1 MVSPVKTGGKNALVA
16 VSYVIFSVVLFHQ
29 LWAAPQTRM
38 LADNNQDQVFFEW
51 VLTHAARLFTHGD
64 SPFLTDQLN
73 APLGVNLMANTSIL
87 GLALPLAPITLL
99 FGAPVTF
106 VIISTIAPAA
116 TAIAWFFML
125 LRCDVVRS
133 RTAAYLGA
141 LFCGFGPAMVS
152 QTTGHPNIAGQFMIP
167 LILWAFFRMREP
179 GNTVRKG
186 LVLAGLVV
194 YQCFIN
200 EEVLFLAAF
209 ALLVFLLVFLRPKDM
224 LPAVR
229 AVLPALGVTALV
241 AGVVMAYPLWHQFTG
256 PQAYHGLP
264 DFVHGFS
271 ADLDGFAHFS
281 RRSILGDV
289 TLIEKLGGPT
299 EENTFFGWPLLL
311 LLPAAA
317 AAMWQH
323 RAARALFVTAVVF
336 AALSL
341 GPVVRY
347 KGEETTWHGP
357 WRFLVD
363 LPLFDSVVPT
373 RVALVVTP
381 LVGVLL
387 AILVDRFVVA
397 APVTA
402 AMAAPAAVAAGP
414 AEGPEPASAAA
425 AEPPAAGTFAAE
437 PPAEAPAD
445 DLDDTVEPLP
455 YAGRWLWA
463 AALAMALLPLIPTP
477 QPANE
482 RPAAPV
488 FFSSGVWRQHV
499 PEQATVVV
507 IPGGWWEGLDA
518 MRWSIDARIDFKIAG
533 GYFLAPDPNDPEHK
547 AMFGPT
553 YPQTWSLL
561 GQVGNDGVV
570 PQLGPEYVAQARA
583 DLAYWKADRVILA
596 DGHGNS
602 DAVRQTAD
610 MLFGPGEHIVDVWVW
625 KINR

>member
-1 MVSPVKTGGKNALVA
+1 MVSPVKTGGKNALVV
-16 VSYVIFSVVLFHQ
+16 VSYVVFSVVLFQH

-51 VLTHAARLFTHGD
+51 VLTHAARFFTHGD
-64 SPFLTDQLN
+64 SPIFTDQLN

-106 VIISTIAPAA
+106 ALISTIAPAA
-116 TAIAWFFML
+116 TSIAWFFML
-125 LRCDVVRS
+125 VGCGVVRS

-152 QTTGHPNIAGQFMIP
+152 QTTAHPNIAGQFMIP
-167 LILWAFFRMREP
+167 LILWAVFRMRTP
-179 GNTVRKG
+179 GNPVRKG

-209 ALLVFLLVFLRPKDM
+209 ALLVFLLVFLRPGEM
-224 LPAVR
+224 LPAAR
-229 AVLPALGVTALV
+229 AALPALGVTALA
-241 AGVVMAYPLWHQFTG
+241 AGAVMAYPLWHQFAG

-264 DFVHGFS
+264 DHVHGFS
-271 ADLDGFAHFS
+271 ADLAGFYNFS
-281 RRSILGDV
+281 RRSILGDA
-289 TLIEKLGGPT
+289 TLIDKLGGPT

-317 AAMWQH
+317 AALWRE
-323 RAARALFVTAVVF
+323 RAARAVFVTAVVF
-336 AALSL
+336 ALLSL
-341 GPVVRY
+341 GPVARY
-347 KGEETTWHGP
+347 QGEETTWHGP
-357 WRFLVD
+357 WRWLVD

-387 AILVDRFVVA
+387 AILVDRFIVVPPVTRAGPALAVA
-397 APVTA
+397 ATA
-402 AMAAPAAVAAGP
+402 PAGPPAEGSFASEAPAAREVADP
-414 AEGPEPASAAA
+414 
-425 AEPPAAGTFAAE
+425 
-437 PPAEAPAD
+437 D
-445 DLDDTVEPLP
+445 DEPLP
-455 YAGRWLWA
+455 VAGRWLWA
-463 AALAMALLPLIPTP
+463 AALAMALVPLVPTP

-482 RPAAPV
+482 RPAAPI

-499 PEQATVVV
+499 PDQATVVV

-518 MRWSIDARIDFKIAG
+518 MRWAVDSNLDFKIAG
-533 GYFLAPDPNDPEHK
+533 GYFLAPDPNDPERK
-547 AMFGPT
+547 AMFGPL

-570 PQLGPEYVAQARA
+570 PQLGPEYVAQAKA
-583 DLAYWKADRVILA
+583 DLAYWKADRIILA

-602 DAVRQTAD
+602 DAIRQTAD
-610 MLFGPGEHIVDVWVW
+610 LLFGPGEHVEDVWVW
-625 KINR
+625 KVS

>member
-1 MVSPVKTGGKNALVA
+1 
-16 VSYVIFSVVLFHQ
+16 
-29 LWAAPQTRM
+29 
-38 LADNNQDQVFFEW
+38 
-51 VLTHAARLFTHGD
+51 
-64 SPFLTDQLN
+64 
-73 APLGVNLMANTSIL
+73 
-87 GLALPLAPITLL
+87 
-99 FGAPVTF
+99 
-106 VIISTIAPAA
+106 
-116 TAIAWFFML
+116 
-125 LRCDVVRS
+125 
-133 RTAAYLGA
+133 
-141 LFCGFGPAMVS
+141 
-152 QTTGHPNIAGQFMIP
+152 MIP
-167 LILWAFFRMREP
+167 LILWAVFRMREP
-179 GNTVRKG
+179 GGTVRKG
-186 LVLAGLVV
+186 LVLAALVV

-209 ALLVFLLVFLRPKDM
+209 ALLVFLLVFLRPSEM
-224 LPAVR
+224 LPAAR
-229 AVLPALGVTALV
+229 AALPALGVTALV
-241 AGVVMAYPLWHQFTG
+241 AGVVMAYPLWHQFAG

-271 ADLDGFAHFS
+271 ADFASFSNFS

-289 TLIEKLGGPT
+289 TQIEKLGGPT

-317 AAMWQH
+317 VALWRH

-336 AALSL
+336 GLLSL

-387 AILVDRFVVA
+387 AILVDRFIMAAPVPRAVA
-397 APVTA
+397 APA
-402 AMAAPAAVAAGP
+402 EAAAVPTGPP
-414 AEGPEPASAAA
+414 AEGS
-425 AEPPAAGTFAAE
+425 FAAE
-437 PPAEAPAD
+437 PPADRDRDEDESLPA
-445 DLDDTVEPLP
+445 
-455 YAGRWLWA
+455 AGRWLWT

-477 QPANE
+477 QPTND
-482 RPAAPV
+482 RPAAPI
-488 FFSSGVWRQHV
+488 FFSSGVWREHV
-499 PEQATVVV
+499 PDQATVVV

-518 MRWSIDARIDFKIAG
+518 MRWATDSDIDFKIAG
-533 GYFLAPDPNDPEHK
+533 GYFLAPDPNDPEHR

-553 YPQTWSLL
+553 YPPTWSLL

-570 PQLGPEYVAQARA
+570 PQLGPEYVAQAKS
-583 DLAYWKADRVILA
+583 DLAYWKADRIILA

-610 MLFGPGEHIVDVWVW
+610 MLFGPGEHVVDVWVW
-625 KINR
+625 KV

>member
-1 MVSPVKTGGKNALVA
+1 MVSPVKTGEKNALVV
-16 VSYVIFSVVLFHQ
+16 VSYLVFSVVLFHH

-64 SPFLTDQLN
+64 SPILTDQLN

-106 VIISTIAPAA
+106 AIISTIAPAG

-125 LRCDVVRS
+125 LRCEVVRS
-133 RTAAYLGA
+133 RLAAYLGA
-141 LFCGFGPAMVS
+141 LFCGFAPAMVS

-167 LILWAFFRMREP
+167 LVLWAVFRMREP
-179 GNTVRKG
+179 GDTVRKG

-200 EEVLFLAAF
+200 EEVLFLVAF
-209 ALLVFLLVFLRPKDM
+209 ALLVFLLVYLRPSEM
-224 LPAVR
+224 LPAAR
-229 AVLPALGVTALV
+229 AALPALGVTALA
-241 AGVVMAYPLWHQFTG
+241 AGVVMAYPLWHQFAG

-271 ADLDGFAHFS
+271 ADFASFSNFS
-281 RRSILGDV
+281 RRSVLGDV
-289 TLIEKLGGPT
+289 TRIEKLGGPT

-317 AAMWQH
+317 IALWRH
-323 RAARALFVTAVVF
+323 RGARALFVTAVVF
-336 AALSL
+336 ALLSL

-347 KGEETTWHGP
+347 KGEETTWQGP

-387 AILVDRFVVA
+387 AILVDRFIVVP
-397 APVTA
+397 APVTRA
-402 AMAAPAAVAAGP
+402 AATPAVVAPTPAGP
-414 AEGPEPASAAA
+414 HGEVS
-425 AEPPAAGTFAAE
+425 FAAE
-437 PPAEAPAD
+437 PPADLSD
-445 DLDDTVEPLP
+445 DLSDDRDDDEPLP
-455 YAGRWLWA
+455 VAGRWLWA
-463 AALAMALLPLIPTP
+463 AALAMALLPLVPTP
-477 QPANE
+477 QPTNE
-482 RPAAPV
+482 RPAAPI
-488 FFSSGVWRQHV
+488 FFSSGAWRQHV
-499 PEQATVVV
+499 PDQATVVV

-518 MRWSIDARIDFKIAG
+518 MRWSTASDIDFKIAG
-533 GYFLAPDPNDPEHK
+533 GYFLAPDPNDPERK

-553 YPQTWSLL
+553 YPPTWSLL
-561 GQVGNDGVV
+561 SQVGSDGVV
-570 PQLGPEYVAQARA
+570 PQLAPEQVAQARA

-602 DAVRQTAD
+602 DAIRQTAD
-610 MLFGPGEHIVDVWVW
+610 QLFGPGEHVVDVWVW
-625 KINR
+625 KV

>member
-1 MVSPVKTGGKNALVA
+1 MKTGGKNALAV
-16 VSYVIFSVVLFHQ
+16 VSYVVFSVVLFHH

-38 LADNNQDQVFFEW
+38 LADNYQDQVFFEW
-51 VLTHAARLFTHGD
+51 VLTHAARFFTHGD
-64 SPFLTDQLN
+64 SPIFTDQLN

-106 VIISTIAPAA
+106 ALISTIAPAA
-116 TAIAWFFML
+116 TSIAWFFML
-125 LRCDVVRS
+125 LGCGVVRS

-167 LILWAFFRMREP
+167 LILWAVFRMGTP
-179 GNTVRKG
+179 GNPVRKG
-186 LVLAGLVV
+186 LVLAGLVL

-209 ALLVFLLVFLRPKDM
+209 ALLVFLLVFLRPSAM
-224 LPAVR
+224 LPAAR
-229 AVLPALGVTALV
+229 AALPALGVTALV
-241 AGVVMAYPLWHQFTG
+241 AGTVMAYPLWHQFAG

-271 ADLDGFAHFS
+271 ADFAGFYNFS

-289 TLIEKLGGPT
+289 TLIDKLGGPT

-317 AAMWQH
+317 AALW
-323 RAARALFVTAVVF
+323 RERVARALFVTAVVF
-336 AALSL
+336 ALLSL

-381 LVGVLL
+381 LVGALL
-387 AILVDRFVVA
+387 AILVDRFIVVPPVTRAEPALAVA
-397 APVTA
+397 AP
-402 AMAAPAAVAAGP
+402 APAGPP
-414 AEGPEPASAAA
+414 AEGSFAS
-425 AEPPAAGTFAAE
+425 EPPAARV
-437 PPAEAPAD
+437 
-445 DLDDTVEPLP
+445 DTDPDEEPLP
-455 YAGRWLWA
+455 VAGRWLWA
-463 AALAMALLPLIPTP
+463 AALAMALLPLVPTP
-477 QPANE
+477 QPTND
-482 RPAAPV
+482 RSPAPV

-499 PEQATVVV
+499 PDQATVVV

-518 MRWSIDARIDFKIAG
+518 MRWSVSSDIDFKIAG
-533 GYFLAPDPNDPEHK
+533 GYFLAPDPNDPERK

-570 PQLGPEYVAQARA
+570 PQLGPEYVAQAKA
-583 DLAYWKADRVILA
+583 DLAYWKADRIILA

-602 DAVRQTAD
+602 DAIRQTAD
-610 MLFGPGEHIVDVWVW
+610 LLFGPGEHIMDVWIW
-625 KINR
+625 KVS

>member
-1 MVSPVKTGGKNALVA
+1 MKTGGKNALVV
-16 VSYVIFSVVLFHQ
+16 VSYVVFSVVLFHH

-64 SPFLTDQLN
+64 TPFFTDQLN

-106 VIISTIAPAA
+106 AVISTIAPAG

-125 LRCDVVRS
+125 LRCGVVRT

-141 LFCGFGPAMVS
+141 LFCGFGPAMIS

-167 LILWAFFRMREP
+167 LILWAVFRMREP
-179 GNTVRKG
+179 GDTVRKG
-186 LVLAGLVV
+186 LVLAALVV

-209 ALLVFLLVFLRPKDM
+209 ALLVFLLVFLRPSEM
-224 LPAVR
+224 LPAAR
-229 AVLPALGVTALV
+229 AALPALGVTALV

-271 ADLDGFAHFS
+271 ADLYGFSNFS
-281 RRSILGDV
+281 RRSILGDIPR
-289 TLIEKLGGPT
+289 IEKLGGPT

-317 AAMWQH
+317 ASLWRH
-323 RAARALFVTAVVF
+323 RGARALFVTAVVF
-336 AALSL
+336 SLLSL
-341 GPVVRY
+341 GPIVRY

-357 WRFLVD
+357 WRYLVD

-387 AILVDRFVVA
+387 AILVDRFVVPP
-397 APVTA
+397 PVTR
-402 AMAAPAAVAAGP
+402 
-414 AEGPEPASAAA
+414 PEPVEEAAFAS
-425 AEPPAAGTFAAE
+425 
-437 PPAEAPAD
+437 EAPATDAVADTDGTDEGKARDKARDTFQD
-445 DLDDTVEPLP
+445 DDEEPLP

-463 AALAMALLPLIPTP
+463 AALAMALLPLVPTP
-477 QPANE
+477 QPTND
-482 RPAAPV
+482 RPLAPV
-488 FFSSGVWRQHV
+488 FFSSGMWREHV
-499 PEQATVVV
+499 PDQATVVV

-518 MRWSIDARIDFKIAG
+518 MRWAVDSDIDFKIAG

-553 YPQTWSLL
+553 YPPTWSLL

-570 PQLGPEYVAQARA
+570 PQLGPEHVAQART
-583 DLAYWKADRVILA
+583 DLAYWKADRIILA
-596 DGHGNS
+596 DSHGNS

-610 MLFGPGEHIVDVWVW
+610 QLFGPGEHIADVWVW
-625 KINR
+625 KVQH

>member
-1 MVSPVKTGGKNALVA
+1 MKIGGKNALVV
-16 VSYVIFSVVLFHQ
+16 VSYVVFSVVLFQH
-29 LWAAPQTRM
+29 LWAAPQERM

-64 SPFLTDQLN
+64 SPIFTDQLN

-87 GLALPLAPITLL
+87 GLALPLAPVTLL

-106 VIISTIAPAA
+106 ALISTIAPAG
-116 TAIAWFFML
+116 TAISWFFML
-125 LRCDVVRS
+125 LRCEVVRS

-141 LFCGFGPAMVS
+141 LFCGFAPAMVS
-152 QTTGHPNIAGQFMIP
+152 QTTAHPNIAGQFMIP
-167 LILWAFFRMREP
+167 LILWAVFRMRQP
-179 GNTVRKG
+179 GDTVRKG

-209 ALLVFLLVFLRPKDM
+209 ALLVFLLVYLRPSEM
-224 LPAVR
+224 LPAAR
-229 AVLPALGVTALV
+229 AALPALGVTALV

-271 ADLDGFAHFS
+271 ADFASFSNFS

-289 TLIEKLGGPT
+289 TRIEKLGGPT

-317 AAMWQH
+317 VALWRH
-323 RAARALFVTAVVF
+323 RGARALFVTAVVF
-336 AALSL
+336 ALLSL

-347 KGEETTWHGP
+347 QGEETTWHGP

-387 AILVDRFVVA
+387 AILVDRFIVA
-397 APVTA
+397 PQVSEA
-402 AMAAPAAVAAGP
+402 AAVESAPAAEDAATDKALDEP
-414 AEGPEPASAAA
+414 EARSLDEGSFAS
-425 AEPPAAGTFAAE
+425 EPPVDV
-437 PPAEAPAD
+437 D
-445 DLDDTVEPLP
+445 DEPLP
-455 YAGRWLWA
+455 VAGRWLWT

-477 QPANE
+477 QPAND
-482 RPAAPV
+482 RPLPPV
-488 FFSSGVWRQHV
+488 FFSSGMWREHV
-499 PEQATVVV
+499 PQQATVVV

-518 MRWSIDARIDFKIAG
+518 MRWAVDARIDFKIAG
-533 GYFLAPDPNDPEHK
+533 GYFLAPDPNDPEHR

-553 YPQTWSLL
+553 YPPTWSLL

-570 PQLGPEYVAQARA
+570 PVLAPEQIAQARA

-602 DAVRQTAD
+602 DAIRQTAD
-610 MLFGPGEHIVDVWVW
+610 QLFGPGEHIADVWVW
-625 KINR
+625 KVQR

>member
-16 VSYVIFSVVLFHQ
+16 LSYVIFSVVLFHH

-64 SPFLTDQLN
+64 APFFTDQLN

-106 VIISTIAPAA
+106 ALISTIAPAG

-125 LRCDVVRS
+125 LRCRVVAS

-141 LFCGFGPAMVS
+141 LFCGFAPAMVS

-167 LILWAFFRMREP
+167 LILWAVFRMREP
-179 GNTVRKG
+179 GSTVRKG
-186 LVLAGLVV
+186 LVLAALVV

-209 ALLVFLLVFLRPKDM
+209 ALLVFLLVYLRPSEM
-224 LPAVR
+224 WPAARAALPG
-229 AVLPALGVTALV
+229 LGLTALV

-271 ADLDGFAHFS
+271 ADFASFSHFS

-289 TLIEKLGGPT
+289 TQIEKLGGPT

-317 AAMWQH
+317 VALWRH
-323 RAARALFVTAVVF
+323 RGARALFVTAVVF

-347 KGEETTWHGP
+347 QGEQTTWHGP
-357 WRFLVD
+357 WRWLVD

-387 AILVDRFVVA
+387 AILVDRFIVP
-397 APVTA
+397 APFTA
-402 AMAAPAAVAAGP
+402 AERTESESESEPATEAPA
-414 AEGPEPASAAA
+414 EQA
-425 AEPPAAGTFAAE
+425 AEGTFAS
-437 PPAEAPAD
+437 EAPAPPATSSRED
-445 DLDDTVEPLP
+445 DEEPLP

-463 AALAMALLPLIPTP
+463 AALAMALLPLVPTP
-477 QPANE
+477 QPAND
-482 RPAAPV
+482 RPQPPV
-488 FFSSGVWRQHV
+488 FFSSGVWREHV
-499 PEQATVVV
+499 PDQATVVV

-518 MRWSIDARIDFKIAG
+518 MRWSVDSRINFKIAG

-553 YPQTWSLL
+553 YPPTWSLL
-561 GQVGNDGVV
+561 GQVASDGTV
-570 PQLGPEYVAQARA
+570 PVLAPEQIAQARA
-583 DLAYWKADRVILA
+583 DLAYWKATRVILA
-596 DGHGNS
+596 DSHGNS
-602 DAVRQTAD
+602 DAVRQTAEQ
-610 MLFGPGEHIVDVWVW
+610 LFGPGEHIVDVWVW
-625 KINR
+625 KV